1 MLTPEAGYNAGFF
14 VSGPTVIRLHHS
26 TSSAAM
32 APHIVLEELGLPFEL
47 VPVDTASGAHKRP
60 EYLRLNPNGVV
71 PTLEEGDLVLYE
83 TVAILLHLA
92 EAHPR
97 SGLLPL
103 QGTRERS
110 LALQWLVWCTNTL
123 QATLIAYFY
132 PERWAPEHPA
142 EVKATVQARIRP
154 MLQQLDDTLADGRP
168 WFLGEAFTL
177 VDVMVFML
185 GRWTRHFDDHPARGF
200 PHLGPYLQRVLA
212 RPSVQ
217 RVLAREGLAPPWV

>member
-1 MLTPEAGYNAGFF
+1 MI
-14 VSGPTVIRLHHS
+14 VVHHLNDS
-26 TSSAAM
+26 RSQR
-32 APHIVLEELGLPFEL
+32 ILWLLEELGLPFEL
-47 VPVDTASGAHKRP
+47 VPVDTAAGAHRQP
-60 EYLRLNPNGVV
+60 EYLRLNPNGVI
-71 PTLEEGDLVLYE
+71 PTLEDGDLVLYE

-92 EAHPR
+92 DTHPEGR
-97 SGLLPL
+97 LMPAL
-103 QGTRERS
+103 GTPERAQ
-110 LALQWLVWCTNTL
+110 ALKWLVWSTNTL

-154 MLQQLDDTLADGRP
+154 MLQQLDEGLADGRP
-168 WFLGEAFTL
+168 WFMGEAFTL

-185 GRWTRHFDDHPARGF
+185 CRWTRHFDDHPARGF

-212 RPSVQ
+212 RPAVQ

>member
-1 MLTPEAGYNAGFF
+1 M
-14 VSGPTVIRLHHS
+14 IRLHHS
-26 TSSAAM
+26 NSSAAM

-47 VPVDTASGAHKRP
+47 VPVDTAAGAHRQAA
-60 EYLRLNPNGVV
+60 YLRLNPNGVI
-71 PTLEEGDLVLYE
+71 PTLEDGELVLYE
-83 TVAILLHLA
+83 TVAILVHLA
-92 EAHPR
+92 DTHPEGR
-97 SGLLPL
+97 LMPAL
-103 QGTRERS
+103 GTAERAQ
-110 LALQWLVWCTNTL
+110 ALKWLVWSTNTL

-154 MLQQLDDTLADGRP
+154 MLQQLDEGLADGRP
-168 WFLGEAFTL
+168 WFMGEAFTL

-185 GRWTRHFDDHPARGF
+185 CRWTRHFDDHPARGF

-212 RPSVQ
+212 RPAVQ